1 MDRLYALARHKGGAM
16 HCRLCDMLPTYSRLV
31 HNLKASQIYVRNL
44 AILALVAFFA
54 LSALSSVQPEW
65 FAFVQGVPGRDKLL
79 HFLGAGVLSVLNVIG
94 FSPAGVRGRT
104 YQGVLLL
111 GAVVLLITLEELLQ
125 LAIPSRNFA
134 LADLGWSYA
143 GIAVFGLPAIWLRSE
158 PVS

>member
-1 MDRLYALARHKGGAM
+1 MQ
-16 HCRLCDMLPTYSRLV
+16 CRLCDMLLTYSRLV

-94 FSPAGVRGRT
+94 FSPAGVRGRA
-104 YQGVLLL
+104 YRGVLLL

-125 LAIPSRNFA
+125 LAIPSRTFA
-134 LADLGWSYA
+134 LADLAWSYA